1 MHYDLSVLPHPLSM
15 LSGFIMSDQVV
26 DRIERALK
34 RIERAAAAG
43 AEARARLEHRNRAL
57 RARIESAIA
66 DLDMMIAQEA
76 ENAVSGDES
85 DALDANM
92 DGEAQG

>member
-1 MHYDLSVLPHPLSM
+1 MHYDLSVLPHPRSM

-43 AEARARLEHRNRAL
+43 AEARARLENRNRAL

-85 DALDANM
+85 DALDADM